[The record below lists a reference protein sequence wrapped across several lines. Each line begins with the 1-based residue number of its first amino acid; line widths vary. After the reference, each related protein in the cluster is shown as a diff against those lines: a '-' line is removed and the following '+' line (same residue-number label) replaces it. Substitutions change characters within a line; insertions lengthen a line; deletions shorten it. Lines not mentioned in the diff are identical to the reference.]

1 MNYGNGFTFSDLYTI
16 PTHLRNF
23 YYKKL
28 VESKE
33 KESEQIKKANQS
45 TKSPN
50 VPKVRIKR

>member
-1 MNYGNGFTFSDLYTI
+1 MNYGNGFTMMDLYKM

-33 KESEQIKKANQS
+33 KESEQMEKANS
-45 TKSPN
+45 KAKASR
-50 VPKVRIKR
+50 VRIKR